1 MNVATLISEL
11 KSERNRIDKAIAAL
25 ELLNASARRDGRQAT
40 ITSTFPKKRIR
51 RISAAARAKL
61 SRLMKLRWAKGK
73 MKPKQAE
80 AAKSAPRL
88 SQAAR
93 NRIAAAQRARWAEV
107 KARQKAQKKAS

>member
-1 MNVATLISEL
+1 MNVAILITEL
-11 KSERNRIDKAIAAL
+11 KSERNRIDKAIATL
-25 ELLNASARRDGRQAT
+25 ELLNASARRDGRQQAT
-40 ITSTFPKKRIR
+40 MTSTFPKKRGR

-80 AAKSAPRL
+80 AAKPAPRL

-93 NRIAAAQRARWAEV
+93 NRIAAAQRARWAKV
-107 KARQKAQKKAS
+107 KARQQAQKKA